1 MAICLG
7 LALDCT
13 VQAQEPTLELSPNWE
28 YVADTV
34 MGGVSRGVAQVEHVA
49 GRDAIRLTGDV
60 SLDNNGGFVQIAFD
74 LNGGAAF
81 DASSYSGITFDV
93 FGNGTSYDVRMRTS
107 ALTRPW
113 QSFRTDFIAPPV
125 WTTVRI
131 AFSELEAHR
140 TDSVFDAKDLRRIGV
155 LAIGREMQADIA
167 ISAFGFYR

>member
-1 MAICLG
+1 MAELQLRNIQKRWGTPVG
-7 LALDCT
+7 L
-13 VQAQEPTLELSPNWE
+13 
-28 YVADTV
+28 
-34 MGGVSRGVAQVEHVA
+34 
-49 GRDAIRLTGDV
+49 LT
-60 SLDNNGGFVQIAFD
+60 
-74 LNGGAAF
+74 
-81 DASSYSGITFDV
+81 GITFDV
-93 FGNGTSYDVRMRTS
+93 FGNGASYDLRMRTG

-155 LAIGREMQADIA
+155 LAIGREMQADVA